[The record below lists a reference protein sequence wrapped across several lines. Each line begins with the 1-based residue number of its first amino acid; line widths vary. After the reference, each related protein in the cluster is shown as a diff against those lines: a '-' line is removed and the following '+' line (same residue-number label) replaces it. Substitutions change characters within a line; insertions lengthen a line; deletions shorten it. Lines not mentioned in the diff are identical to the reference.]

1 MKNYVDAIALQ
12 EYTTKLVAKLK
23 TLFPGT
29 PTAAA
34 TVADMT
40 DHSKTYVYVGSETGY
55 TAGDWYYWDGSAWTS
70 GGPFQA
76 TSIITD
82 TTLAVAGEAADA
94 KATGDAIAAAKTA
107 VLNAMAPAYS
117 PSETYAVGAYVNQN
131 GAIYRCTT
139 AITTAEAWTA
149 GHWAEV
155 PLGADLEG
163 QVSDLKT
170 QQKISQDDLNY
181 FDLIEN
187 DLNDSMTVDE
197 TIGSNTIVNYYLTP
211 ISEFGAESGR
221 YIIEIELN
229 NVKWWDDGNPA
240 HKYYMIV
247 ASTLGE
253 SATGSSR
260 VELIQNY
267 DVSTPTTGTLRFA
280 FEPTARATKLR
291 VGFYFGAGEQSA
303 TIKLYKEKSQIK
315 ETVDILSSERKTFW
329 SFENDMISNPEN
341 LPHCLIYADGSSGKY
356 GDDNACYIF
365 DTIPEMKTVHVA
377 FDFQYTKP
385 MPTTAYVNSVTNV
398 LNIYNNGCVVREQ
411 LGKAIQ
417 NSGNIGRLRSI
428 YNTSNSENSNLVLG
442 GSFRYDQTAKQIDA
456 LSVQLTGTATTAT
469 FKFTDSAFI
478 VTLDGT
484 DRSVNYSESDT
495 IDDLVEGI
503 NNISGVEAV
512 AILGSRLV
520 TDLMPVAIANYY
532 ETYNL
537 IVTGTLY
544 DNTPFTDAPPIYIPV
559 VDDNEWRTVEAVVD
573 METKKTYVSIDGLT
587 MVGKID
593 ITGITAPYKIIIGY
607 QGTGY
612 ATAPVRVRNLKIDYG
627 SYGDAEIIDFNN
639 PPNTGGIQMI
649 SDRNPKLVI
658 FEGHGIDVCME
669 SEAPITDDMACSTER
684 LNIVFDHLQKNG
696 YKCVS
701 YDDIINFKLNHG
713 VLPKRCYALM
723 FDDFRLENYL
733 DIDKRKP
740 FEKYDAV
747 GGLALI
753 TNRFADGTTYPIEA
767 NNTTYS
773 SDEAVRAVDSGRWYM
788 TSHTKNHTTLTSVK
802 PSEDIAVLRESAVD
816 CNVHG
821 VHPNIMVYPQ
831 GGCKMETIPIMRN
844 SPFALGIGVVG
855 NFYNCRGISRY
866 MLVRNEIGTRVSL
879 SDILNALN

>member
-1 MKNYVDAIALQ
+1 MAVDALARALAAGKVPVTAY
-12 EYTTKLVAKLK
+12 EMAVKAGYT
-23 TLFPGT
+23 GT
-29 PTAAA
+29 EEQFAEDMGNSGTNAANAANAASEAEASAATASAAA
-34 TVADMT
+34 
-40 DHSKTYVYVGSETGY
+40 GN
-55 TAGDWYYWDGSAWTS
+55 
-70 GGPFQA
+70 F
-76 TSIITD
+76 
-82 TTLAVAGEAADA
+82 
-94 KATGDAIAAAKTA
+94 
-107 VLNAMAPAYS
+107 APAYS
-117 PSETYAVGAYVNQN
+117 PSATYAVGDHVLYDGGYYVCN
-131 GAIYRCTT
+131 T

-149 GHWAEV
+149 AHWTAAKVGLEIT
-155 PLGADLEG
+155 DLTT
-163 QVSDLKT
+163 QQKV

-181 FDLIEN
+181 FDIIEN

-197 TIGSNTIVNYYLTP
+197 TIESNTIVNCYLTP
-211 ISEFGAESGR
+211 ISEFGAGSGR

-253 SATGSSR
+253 SASASSR
-260 VELIQNY
+260 VDLIQNY
-267 DVSTPTTGTLRFA
+267 DVPTPTTGTLRFA

-291 VGFYFGAGEQSA
+291 VAFYFGAGEQSA

-329 SFENDMISNPEN
+329 SFENDMKSNPEN
-341 LPHCLIYADGSSGKY
+341 LPHCLIYADGSTGKY

-365 DTIPEMKTVHVA
+365 DTIPEMKTVHVV

-385 MPTTAYVNSVTNV
+385 MPTTASVNSVTNV
-398 LNIYNNGCVVREQ
+398 LNIYNGGCVVREQ

-417 NSGNIGRLRSI
+417 NSGNISRLRTI
-428 YNTSNSENSNLVLG
+428 YNTSNGENSNLVLG

-456 LSVQLTGTATTAT
+456 MSVQLTGAVTTAT

-484 DRSVNYSESDT
+484 DHSVNYSASDT
-495 IDDLVEGI
+495 IDDIVEGI
-503 NNISGVEAV
+503 NNISGIEAV

-544 DNTPFTDAPPIYIPV
+544 DNTSFTDAPPIYIPV

-587 MVGKID
+587 MVGEID
-593 ITGITAPYKIIIGY
+593 VSGITAPYKIIIGY
-607 QGTGY
+607 QGAGY

-649 SDRNPKLVI
+649 SDRNPKLII

-669 SEAPITDDMACSTER
+669 SDAPLSDDMACSTER
-684 LNIVFDHLQKNG
+684 LNIIFDHLRNKG
-696 YKCVS
+696 YECVE
-701 YDDIINFKLNHG
+701 YQDILEFKLSNG
-713 VLPKRCYALM
+713 TLPKRCFALM
-723 FDDFRLENYL
+723 FDDFRLSNYL
-733 DIDKRKP
+733 DIDRRKP
-740 FEKYDAV
+740 FEKYNAV

-753 TNRFADGTTYPIEA
+753 TNRFSDNTTYPIEA
-767 NNTTYS
+767 NGVTYD
-773 SDEAVRAVDSGRWYM
+773 SDNAIRALDAGKWYSA
-788 TSHTKNHTTLTSVK
+788 SHTKNHTTLTSIK
-802 PSEDIAVLRESAVD
+802 PSEDVAILRDSAID

-821 VHPNIMVYPQ
+821 VHPDIMVYPQ

-844 SPFALGIGVVG
+844 SPFAVGIGVVG

>member
-1 MKNYVDAIALQ
+1 MAKVTEYPRITKMKDNDILLVDGPDGTRTILQ
-12 EYTTKLVAKLK
+12 ADASKQMGGEVIMVNETAGDSTKVVINTTDEDIELATMADLEPVEKDVSELK
-23 TLFPGT
+23 TQITQDNQNIYGDLEYFDLLDYDTEATLNVSETTTGNELKHYYIT
-29 PTAAA
+29 PTA
-34 TVADMT
+34 
-40 DHSKTYVYVGSETGY
+40 E
-55 TAGDWYYWDGSAWTS
+55 
-70 GGPFQA
+70 F
-76 TSIITD
+76 
-82 TTLAVAGEAADA
+82 
-94 KATGDAIAAAKTA
+94 
-107 VLNAMAPAYS
+107 
-117 PSETYAVGAYVNQN
+117 
-131 GAIYRCTT
+131 
-139 AITTAEAWTA
+139 AE
-149 GHWAEV
+149 G
-155 PLGADLEG
+155 
-163 QVSDLKT
+163 
-170 QQKISQDDLNY
+170 
-181 FDLIEN
+181 
-187 DLNDSMTVDE
+187 
-197 TIGSNTIVNYYLTP
+197 
-211 ISEFGAESGR
+211 SGR
-221 YIIEIELN
+221 YMVEIDLE
-229 NVKWWDDGNPA
+229 NVTWWDDGNPS
-240 HKYYMIV
+240 HKYFMV
-247 ASTLGE
+247 VCTSLGE
-253 SATGSSR
+253 VTYSM
-260 VELIQNY
+260 VDMLLNY
-267 DVSTPTTGTLRFA
+267 STPLPTTGKIMLPL
-280 FEPTARATKLR
+280 EPTGRATRIR
-291 VGFYFGAGEQSA
+291 VSFYFGAGNQSA
-303 TIKLYKEKSQIK
+303 TVKLYKEKSRVK
-315 ETVDILSSERKTFW
+315 ESVDLLLSERKTFW
-329 SFENDMISNPEN
+329 SFENDMKTNPEN
-341 LPHCLIYADGSSGKY
+341 LPHCLIYADGSTGKY

-385 MPTTAYVNSVTNV
+385 MPTTGTINSVTNV
-398 LNIYNNGCVVREQ
+398 LNIYNSGCMVREQ

-417 NSGNIGRLRSI
+417 NSGNISRLRSI
-428 YNTSNSENSNLVLG
+428 FNTSNGENSTLVLG

-484 DRSVNYSESDT
+484 DHSVNYSASDT

-544 DNTPFTDAPPIYIPV
+544 DNTSFTDAPPIYIPV

-587 MVGKID
+587 MVGEID
-593 ITGITAPYKIIIGY
+593 TSGITAPYKIIIGY
-607 QGTGY
+607 QGAGY
-612 ATAPVRVRNLKIDYG
+612 ATAPIRVRNLKIDYG

-669 SEAPITDDMACSTER
+669 SDAPLSDDMACSTER
-684 LNIVFDHLQKNG
+684 LNIIFDHLRNKG
-696 YKCVS
+696 YECVT
-701 YDDIINFKLNHG
+701 YQDIIEFKLCNG
-713 VLPKRCYALM
+713 TLPKRCFALM

-740 FEKYDAV
+740 FEKYNAV

-753 TNRFADGTTYPIEA
+753 TNRFSDNTTYPIEA
-767 NNTTYS
+767 NGVTYD
-773 SDEAVRAVDSGRWYM
+773 SDNAIRALDAGKWYSA
-788 TSHTKNHTTLTSVK
+788 SHTKNHTTLTSIK
-802 PSEDIAVLRESAVD
+802 PSEDVAILRDSAID

-844 SPFALGIGVVG
+844 SPFAVGIGVVG

-866 MLVRNEIGTRVSL
+866 VLVRNEIGTRVSL